1 MPPKAKATK
10 GGAKAVIK
18 REPVDLTV
26 DDEGPIVALID
37 QQMLSL
43 KKLKTTV
50 MLKVFKFFLLILCR
64 SSCPHNICFAKRG
77 RYMMI
82 RIIDKSAR
90 GHDQLIIIFVNRSCG
105 MCSVQ
110 IGSLGSEIGENA
122 KSDI

>member
-10 GGAKAVIK
+10 GGAKAAIK

-82 RIIDKSAR
+82 RVIDKSAR
-90 GHDQLIIIFVNRSCG
+90 GHDQLINLFLNRSCC
-105 MCSVQ
+105 MSSVQ
-110 IGSLGSEIGENA
+110 IVSLLSEIGENA